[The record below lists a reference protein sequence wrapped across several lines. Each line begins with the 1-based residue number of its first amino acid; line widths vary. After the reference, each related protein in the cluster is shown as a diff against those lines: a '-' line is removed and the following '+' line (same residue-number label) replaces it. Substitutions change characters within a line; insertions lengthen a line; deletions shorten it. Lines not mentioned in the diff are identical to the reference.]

1 MNARNPSF
9 DRELLASL
17 PALRRYALFLE
28 RDRQRADDLA
38 QETVCRALERHA
50 VYRIDTN
57 MGAWLGTIARNLRFT
72 RLRRESTW
80 NGKIAVQYEGHLS
93 GPRSGGQEECVEL
106 REAREFMLELPV
118 AMREIL
124 AYAERQYSY
133 DEMTAL
139 ANVPGGTAKSRMT
152 RARRALTEAMA
163 V

>member
-1 MNARNPSF
+1 MNARDPSF

-17 PALRRYALFLE
+17 PALRRYALFME
-28 RDRQRADDLA
+28 CDRHLADDLV
-38 QETVCRALERHA
+38 QETVCRALEHHA
-50 VYRIDTN
+50 VYRIGTG
-57 MGAWLGTIARNLRFT
+57 MKAWLGTMAHNLRLT
-72 RLRRESTW
+72 RLRREANW
-80 NGKIAVQYEGHLS
+80 GNRIAYQYGAFMS
-93 GPRSGGQEECVEL
+93 DVRSGGQEECVEL

-133 DEMTAL
+133 DEMATL